1 MIEVTQLGKSFG
13 DLVAVRGIDFTVRPG
28 EVLGFLGPNGAGK
41 STTMKM
47 IAGFIAPTTGSVRVC
62 GFDVQEQTLAA
73 QRLIGYLPEGA
84 PGYDD
89 MSVLEFLRFIA
100 SVRALNG
107 AERERRV
114 AHVVGEMGLGPV
126 RHQRIETL
134 SKGFKRRVG
143 LAQALVHDPQ
153 VLILDEPTDG
163 LDPNQKHQVRE
174 LIRGLS
180 GEKIVIISTHILE
193 EVHAVCN
200 RAIIIAAGRI
210 VADGTP
216 LELEARSRYHRSV
229 HIHFAA
235 STGDAAALA
244 AREALAGLAGV
255 AEVET
260 HASGRRLVVIAA
272 PGAAPLPAVARL
284 VHDRGWEVDDLHLE
298 RGRLDEVFRD
308 ITREVA

>member
-1 MIEVTQLGKSFG
+1 M
-13 DLVAVRGIDFTVRPG
+13 TV
-28 EVLGFLGPNGAGK
+28 
-41 STTMKM
+41 
-47 IAGFIAPTTGSVRVC
+47 I
-62 GFDVQEQTLAA
+62 
-73 QRLIGYLPEGA
+73 
-84 PGYDD
+84 
-89 MSVLEFLRFIA
+89 EFLRFIA
-100 SVRALNG
+100 EVRGFAG
-107 AERERRV
+107 AEREEPVARV
-114 AHVVGEMGLGPV
+114 LEQMDLGAV

-143 LAQALVHDPQ
+143 LAQAILHDPQ

-174 LIRGLS
+174 LIRGLA

-193 EVHAVCN
+193 EVDAVCN

-235 STGDAAALA
+235 DVRVVDAFAG
-244 AREALAGLAGV
+244 REALAALPGV

-260 HASGRRLVVIAA
+260 HANGRRLVRDRGAGRKSAA
-272 PGAAPLPAVARL
+272 GGRAAGARQRLGSRRAARRARPARRSVPRHHAGGGMEQ
-284 VHDRGWEVDDLHLE
+284 HDRHH
-298 RGRLDEVFRD
+298 RAARAGRAISPRRSP
-308 ITREVA
+308 TCSC

>member
-1 MIEVTQLGKSFG
+1 MIEVTQLGKRFG
-13 DLVAVRGIDFTVRPG
+13 DLEAVRGIDFRVRPG

-47 IAGFIAPTTGSVRVC
+47 IAGFIAPSSGRVTVC
-62 GFDVQEQTLAA
+62 GFDVQEDTLSA

-84 PGYDD
+84 PSYDD
-89 MSVLEFLRFIA
+89 MTVVEFLGFIA
-100 SVRALNG
+100 EVRGFGA
-107 AERERRV
+107 AEREQRV
-114 AHVVGEMGLGPV
+114 ARVMEQMGLGAV
-126 RHQRIETL
+126 CHQRIETL

-143 LAQALVHDPQ
+143 LAQAILHDPQ

-180 GEKIVIISTHILE
+180 SDKIVIISTHILE

-216 LELEARSRYHRSV
+216 VELEALSRYHRAV

-235 STGDAAALA
+235 DRGPADTVA
-244 AREALAGLAGV
+244 AREALSALPGV
-255 AEVET
+255 AEVES
-260 HASGRRLVVIAA
+260 HAGGRRLVVVAA
-272 PGAAPLPAVARL
+272 PGASPLPAVARL
-284 VHDRGWEVDDLHLE
+284 VHDRGWEVDELHVE

-308 ITREVA
+308 FTREVA